1 MPPKSSFWQPSSH
14 PDDDAAAVVL
24 LAERRPGSHQPAGD
38 EEGTG
43 EMRTAQDYEPQGRYS
58 LAPDLEAPSGLGW
71 VTFASVMLGLAGI
84 WNSIAGI
91 LAISSSRVYT
101 GHSVL
106 VFGNLNTWGWI
117 VLLLGIV
124 QLIASAALFA
134 GSEFARWFGIAAA
147 GVNATGQLRFLPAYP
162 WWAIAMFTVDLLVI
176 YGLAV
181 YAGSRLRAV

>member
-1 MPPKSSFWQPSSH
+1 
-14 PDDDAAAVVL
+14 
-24 LAERRPGSHQPAGD
+24 
-38 EEGTG
+38 
-43 EMRTAQDYEPQGRYS
+43 MRTAQDYEPQGRYAVAS
-58 LAPDLEAPSGLGW
+58 ELEVQSGLGW

-117 VLLLGIV
+117 VLLLGII

-134 GSEFARWFGIAAA
+134 GSEFGRWFGIGAA
-147 GVNATGQLRFLPAYP
+147 GVNAIGQLLFVPAYP
-162 WWAIAMFTVDLLVI
+162 W
-176 YGLAV
+176 
-181 YAGSRLRAV
+181 